1 MIDLELSSKEIISG
15 VLQIID
21 TARNRVAVYVNA
33 ETTHLYYEI
42 GKYLNLEILKENRA
56 EYGNR
61 IIATVSQQLTT
72 QLGKVSTYI
81 AHTRLI
87 KIAESV

>member
-1 MIDLELSSKEIISG
+1 
-15 VLQIID
+15 
-21 TARNRVAVYVNA
+21 VYYLWFFVGDCINA
-33 ETTHLYYEI
+33 ETTYFQYEI

-72 QLGKVSTYI
+72 QLDKVSTYI
-81 AHTRLI
+81 VLEIII
-87 KIAESV
+87 KVVGSV